1 VNETPFRSE
10 RDCIELRGLTVSFG
24 STVALRPL
32 DLTLY
37 DGVTGLFGPNGSG
50 KTTLLRV
57 LAGLLRPSG
66 GTALLGGEEIRSS
79 TESIR
84 RRIGYA
90 GHEPGLYGRL
100 TVVENLTLF
109 AQLYG
114 VAPERVDEVLE
125 RLDLSDRRNTSA
137 GTLSAGFKRRT
148 AVARAVLHE
157 PDVLLLDEPY
167 ANLDDE
173 ASARVSETVLA
184 WRSPGRVA
192 VIATHGAKKVKAFS
206 DAGIILQRG
215 NIVSYRRRTSTG
227 YEVAT

>member
-1 VNETPFRSE
+1 VSEESFRPE
-10 RDCIELRGLTVSFG
+10 RACIELRGLTVSYG

-37 DGVTGLFGPNGSG
+37 EGVTGLFGPNGAG

-57 LAGLLRPSG
+57 LAGLLRPTG
-66 GTALLGGEEIRSS
+66 GVVLLGGQDIRSS
-79 TESIR
+79 NESIR

-90 GHEPGLYGRL
+90 GHEAGLYARL

-109 AQLYG
+109 AQLHG
-114 VAPERVDEVLE
+114 TGPERVNEMLE
-125 RLDLSDRRNTSA
+125 RLDLGDRRNTPA
-137 GTLSAGFKRRT
+137 GMLSAGFKRRA

-157 PDVLLLDEPY
+157 PEVLLLDEPY

-173 ASARVSETVLA
+173 ASARVSETVRA

-192 VIATHGAKKVKAFS
+192 IIATHGAKKVKAFS
-206 DAGIILQRG
+206 DAGIIVQRG
-215 NIVSYRRRTSTG
+215 SVVSYRRRTATG